1 MKGMLAKVLI
11 LIAVSATGLVGQ
23 EIPPVFD
30 STRIL
35 IYASSLGFP
44 YPQSRDFNGGGARA
58 KGMGNAFIGIS
69 DDISAVSWN
78 PAGLYRQ
85 DDPYEQPVLALSY
98 QSLSA
103 DAGMKTYLWGEWRQ
117 YDYHDVFGGVD
128 FMSILFPLRVKG
140 HMFVGSLAYT
150 RIGDEVL
157 NAGMSVDT
165 MVMTVYEDVEN
176 DSIPFHYK
184 NLTNFRSTVNTINI
198 GFGTRLYNNLT
209 FGLAI
214 NFYGGQAAGRM
225 DETVIWENMVHPTLP
240 MYQRG
245 TGLFHNSITDTTS
258 FSGVYFTIGFKYTT
272 EKLSA
277 GLIIKTPHTL
287 KQTTDMK
294 LSVIR
299 LFNGIEQAGSGNVFH
314 FDDNVTELD
323 QPLVLGIGLGY
334 NVLENLLMSADFE
347 YRSYG
352 GGMVNVRDSLELVPG
367 GTNVEY
373 FTEYNPYW
381 NSTMAFRFGSEY
393 VWHTGSRLFPTVPL
407 RVGFGFIQVP
417 EPDVKVN
424 TLGFPG
430 FSTATMTRWSIGT
443 GLRWEQIHLDVSYA
457 RTSLDQDDVI
467 WLQRSTS
474 DNGILN
480 LTFTGYF

>member
-1 MKGMLAKVLI
+1 MKGMLAKVVI
-11 LIAVSATGLVGQ
+11 FVAVSATGLVGQ

-30 STRIL
+30 STFL
-35 IYASSLGFP
+35 EVYASSLGFI

-103 DAGMKTYLWGEWRQ
+103 DAGMMSKPWGEWRQ

-157 NAGMSVDT
+157 NAGMSVDDS
-165 MVMTVYEDVEN
+165 VMTTYANVEN
-176 DSIPFHYK
+176 SEIPFHYE
-184 NLTNFRSTVNTINI
+184 NLTNFRSSVNTINI
-198 GFGTRLYNNLT
+198 GFGTRLYNDLT

-214 NFYGGQAAGRM
+214 NFYSGQAAGQM
-225 DETVIWENMVHPTLP
+225 DETIIWENMVHPTLP
-240 MYQRG
+240 MNQRG
-245 TGLFHNSITDTTS
+245 TGLIHNSVTDTTS
-258 FSGVYFTIGFKYTT
+258 FSGVYFTIGFKYTA
-272 EKLSA
+272 EKLVA

-287 KQTTDMK
+287 RQTTDTK
-294 LSVIR
+294 LGTI
-299 LFNGIEQAGSGNVFH
+299 LLANGIEQAGSGSVVH
-314 FDDNVTELD
+314 FDDNVVELD

-352 GGMVNVRDSLELVPG
+352 GGMVNFRDLLELVPG

-373 FTEYNPYW
+373 YTEYDPHW

-393 VWHTGSRLFPTVPL
+393 VWHTGGRLFPTVPL
-407 RVGFGFIQVP
+407 RVGLGFIQVP
-417 EPDVKVN
+417 EPDVEIN
-424 TLGFPG
+424 TIGFPG
-430 FSTATMTRWSIGT
+430 YSTATMTRWSIGM

-457 RTSLDQDDVI
+457 RTSLDQDNVF